1 MASIPADHADP
12 VSEIIAERSLAG
24 GQTIRLARGDLTQE
38 PTDAIVNAA
47 NSQLAHGGGVAGAI
61 VRAGGRQIQDESDA
75 WVRQHG
81 PVRHDRPAI
90 TSAGNL
96 PSRYVIHAVGPV
108 WGEGGEPAKLAAAV
122 TGALEL
128 AEQRG
133 LLSLALPAISTG
145 IFGFPKDLAAEVILR
160 AITDFAEAHPQS
172 GLQDIRLVLFDQAG
186 AQTFENELARRWPP

>member
-1 MASIPADHADP
+1 
-12 VSEIIAERSLAG
+12 
-24 GQTIRLARGDLTQE
+24 
-38 PTDAIVNAA
+38 
-47 NSQLAHGGGVAGAI
+47 
-61 VRAGGRQIQDESDA
+61 
-75 WVRQHG
+75 
-81 PVRHDRPAI
+81 
-90 TSAGNL
+90 
-96 PSRYVIHAVGPV
+96 VIHAVGPV
-108 WGEGGEPAKLAAAV
+108 WGEGDEPAKLAAAV

-186 AQTFENELARRWPP
+186 AQTFENELARHWPP